1 MAPITKR
8 EKPEPR
14 TVRRITYWTASKLKL
29 YLAYADYLGE
39 TDDPDYVLMAMVDSI
54 TDEDD
59 DFRAWL
65 AVHPKAGIVEA
76 KPKRSAKS
84 KKTADRVAA

>member
-1 MAPITKR
+1 MGTIAKR

-54 TDEDD
+54 TDDD
-59 DFRAWL
+59 PVFRTWL
-65 AVHPKAGIVEA
+65 TAHPKAGEIQT

-84 KKTADRVAA
+84 KKSTDRVAA